1 MKYALLLPYRH
12 AMLSISGCQLA
23 TGNPDLATSP
33 IQTKNMTKYFL
44 YARKSTDVEDKQVRS
59 IDDQLAVLRALA
71 KERGLTIIE
80 EFVEKQS
87 AKMPGR
93 PIFNEMMER
102 IEKGEA
108 RGIVCWKLDRLARN
122 PVDGGQISWMLQR
135 GIIQHIQTHDRSYR
149 PNDNVLMMS
158 VEFGMANQYILDL
171 STNTKRGLYEKV
183 KRGEYPNIAPI
194 GYINDVRIKQIVVD
208 RKKAKIVKE
217 AFELYSRGQSRLE
230 DISELFL
237 KHGVRSKEGNRLHST
252 RIVRI
257 LTNPLYCGL
266 FRYGGEMYE
275 GKHETIITKQLF
287 DRVQEVLRLR
297 GKPERKANDPQALC
311 GLLRC
316 ATCGMMVTAE
326 QKTKYQKNGNVHH
339 YTYYRCSKKS
349 KVMKCSEPCIREEE
363 LDRQLTALIKNYAL
377 PVDWAVE
384 LSKMADK
391 DEKEAVQSA
400 SSIVQGYK
408 AEIQAISQKLQ
419 RLLNAYLDQDI
430 EREIYR
436 SEKAELLFRK
446 KSLEEKMSQ
455 VAKGVSVWIE
465 PLREWIKDGQNID
478 EIVSSPS
485 LNLKKVTALKIFG
498 LNLTLH
504 AREARGVPEKQ
515 WASIAEAHCL
525 ENKIPL
531 NLLLVQYS

>member
-1 MKYALLLPYRH
+1 M
-12 AMLSISGCQLA
+12 ISK
-23 TGNPDLATSP
+23 NITSV
-33 IQTKNMTKYFL
+33 NNYFL

-71 KERGLTIIE
+71 KTEGLNIIE
-80 EFVEKQS
+80 EFIEKQS

-93 PIFNEMMER
+93 PIFNEMMKR

-108 RGIVCWKLDRLARN
+108 QSIICWKLDRLARN

-135 GIIQHIQTHDRSYR
+135 GTIQHIQTHDRSYR

-297 GKPERKANDPQALC
+297 GKPERTGNNPQALC

-326 QKTKYQKNGNVHH
+326 QKTKHQKNGNVHH

-377 PVDWAVE
+377 PSEWAAE
-384 LSKMADK
+384 LSKIADK
-391 DEKEAVQSA
+391 DEQEAAQSSA
-400 SSIVQGYK
+400 TPHT
-408 AEIQAISQKLQ
+408 
-419 RLLNAYLDQDI
+419 
-430 EREIYR
+430 R
-436 SEKAELLFRK
+436 SENRDTGHLKNSNAFLTPILTKILSGNLPLGEGGASLPQEVVGGENEPSRK
-446 KSLEEKMSQ
+446 RGIRLDRTSTRMDKRRTKHRPNRFFPLVKS
-455 VAKGVSVWIE
+455 
-465 PLREWIKDGQNID
+465 
-478 EIVSSPS
+478 
-485 LNLKKVTALKIFG
+485 
-498 LNLTLH
+498 
-504 AREARGVPEKQ
+504 
-515 WASIAEAHCL
+515 
-525 ENKIPL
+525 
-531 NLLLVQYS
+531 